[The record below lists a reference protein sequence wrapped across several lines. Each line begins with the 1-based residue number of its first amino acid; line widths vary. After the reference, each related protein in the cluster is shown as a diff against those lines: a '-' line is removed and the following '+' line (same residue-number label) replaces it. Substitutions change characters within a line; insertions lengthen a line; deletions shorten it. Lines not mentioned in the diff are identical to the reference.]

1 MKKLFLIVVIV
12 GGGLVLTNPGMEA
25 FQTFVRTQ
33 AADRIERELGDGA
46 MADLLGGAGSELLA
60 SNASSFTERHSYLV
74 CSVYVLDLDRDGEAD
89 GRVLGV
95 ARQFITIEEFG
106 ERDS

>member
-1 MKKLFLIVVIV
+1 MRTLLLILAL
-12 GGGLVLTNPGMEA
+12 GCGGLALTNPGMEA

-33 AADRIERELGDGA
+33 AADRIERELGRGA
-46 MADLLGGAGSELLA
+46 MSELLGGAGGEFLA
-60 SNASSFTERHSYLV
+60 SNASSFTERQSYLV

-95 ARQFITIEEFG
+95 ARQFIVIDDLG
-106 ERDS
+106 QGN

>member
-1 MKKLFLIVVIV
+1 MKKLLLVVAFV
-12 GGGLVLTNPGMEA
+12 GGGLALTNPGMKA

-33 AADRIERELGDGA
+33 AADRIERELGRGA
-46 MADLLGGAGSELLA
+46 VSELLGGAGGELLA
-60 SNASSFTERHSYLV
+60 NNASSFTERRSYLV

-95 ARQFITIEEFG
+95 ARQFIVIEDFG
-106 ERDS
+106 EEK